1 MQLII
6 ILLAVVGLL
15 TFSSGIIVLFGTLR
29 ANRARSIWYFLAAT
43 FAACWMSTI
52 AMFLTAGKDALAD
65 YITTVVSMT
74 FVCAIMLDVTFLG
87 FSAWDK
93 IYGKFATFFFLV
105 FGVILSGT
113 ILLNPDMLYSDII
126 LSNAGNSV
134 LMNYGPLYY
143 TYIAFFCAVVPV
155 ICFAL
160 FRQYRRA
167 RSKRNRHSNIIAM
180 AAFGISSL
188 ITMIAN
194 LVLPVMDNWTMIWMG
209 PLAISTVILVIYYL
223 ILRYQALNL
232 SFRWLKFFS
241 YIVVVA
247 SIAIVYMIIF
257 SIVFA
262 ALFRGSTPS
271 IEVIILN
278 FIMILIFIALM
289 PAMNGLIRF
298 IRSLVIEKH
307 PREAAK
313 MNFGAGQN
321 ALGVNGASKIT
332 NQAKSR
338 SAHTASHSSH
348 AATRNT
354 RVATR
359 DTNHAAATRKT
370 TKSKGAKK

>member
-15 TFSSGIIVLFGTLR
+15 TFSSGIIVLFGTLK
-29 ANRARSIWYFLAAT
+29 ANRARSLWYFLAAA
-43 FAACWMSTI
+43 FAACWMTTI
-52 AMFLTAGKDALAD
+52 ALFLTAGRDVSND

-74 FVCAIMLDVTFLG
+74 FACAVMLDVMFLG

-93 IYGKFATFFFLV
+93 IYGKFATLIFCV
-105 FGVILSGT
+105 FGVVLSGA
-113 ILLNPDMLYSDII
+113 ILLNPGMLYSDII
-126 LSNAGNSV
+126 LSNTGNSV
-134 LMNYGPLYY
+134 LINYGPLYY

-160 FRQYRRA
+160 FRQYQRA
-167 RSKRNRHSNIIAM
+167 RSKRIRHSNIIAM

-188 ITMIAN
+188 ITMVAN
-194 LVLPVMDNWTMIWMG
+194 LVLPMMNNWAMIWMG

-223 ILRYQALNL
+223 ILRYQAINL

-241 YIVVVA
+241 YIVVVV
-247 SIAIVYMIIF
+247 SIAIIYMIIF

-271 IEVIILN
+271 IEVIVLN

-298 IRSLVIEKH
+298 IRSLVIERH

-313 MNFGAGQN
+313 MKFGGEQN
-321 ALGVNGASKIT
+321 VELNEIAREKSHTSSRGTYTTRASNRAT
-332 NQAKSR
+332 NRKTSSAKSTTR
-338 SAHTASHSSH
+338 RTTGHK
-348 AATRNT
+348 ATN
-354 RVATR
+354 
-359 DTNHAAATRKT
+359 
-370 TKSKGAKK
+370 SKGAKK